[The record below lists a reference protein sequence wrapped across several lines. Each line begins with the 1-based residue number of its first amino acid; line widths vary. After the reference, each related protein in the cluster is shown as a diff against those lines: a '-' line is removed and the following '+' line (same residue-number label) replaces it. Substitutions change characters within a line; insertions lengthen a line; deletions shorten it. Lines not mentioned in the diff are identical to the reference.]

1 MITVKIRKQVKTID
15 QSDILNQW
23 FGIARIYYNQAIL
36 RLKENHRISFYSLRK
51 ELIDKLKIQFPYSE
65 DTPYDIRAN
74 AIKDAYITIMNGIKK
89 AIKERKFIEY
99 KFREK
104 KDLNQSIFI
113 PKHSVKE
120 NGIYVR
126 ILKEMNMSES
136 IQTVDG
142 DCRLCYKRNN
152 GYYLSIPQKSK
163 TKTSSDI
170 PKKFATYCAID
181 PGIRTF
187 ATCYTR
193 KGVFEIGVN
202 DCKRIDRLNYHL
214 DKLQSEINKS
224 NAKKKAKLR
233 KASQKMRDKIK
244 NIVKELHWKTSKFL
258 CVNFKKIFI
267 PEFKTQDMVIKKDRK
282 INKKTVRNMMTWSH
296 YLFRQRLI
304 HQAKKY
310 GSDIY
315 IVNESYT
322 SKTCSH
328 CGHINEKL
336 GGSKTFK
343 CAKCEIRMDRD
354 VNGARNILIRQLSL

>member
-1 MITVKIRKQVKTID
+1 MKNRKQVKMINQT
-15 QSDILNQW
+15 DILNQW
-23 FGIARIYYNQAIL
+23 FGVARIYYNQTIL
-36 RLKENHRISFYSLRK
+36 RLKEDHKISFYSLRK
-51 ELIDKLKIQFPYSE
+51 ELIEKLKLRFPYSE
-65 DTPYDIRAN
+65 DTPYAIRAN
-74 AIKDAYITIMNGIKK
+74 AIKDAYISIVNGIKK
-89 AIKERKFIEY
+89 AVKERKFIEY

-113 PKHSVKE
+113 PKASVKN
-120 NGIYVR
+120 NGIFIR
-126 ILKEMNMSES
+126 ILRDMDMSES
-136 IQTVDG
+136 ISNVDG

-163 TKTSSDI
+163 TKTNSDNI
-170 PKKFATYCAID
+170 SNKFATYCAID

-193 KGVFEIGVN
+193 KGILEIGVN
-202 DCKRIDRLNYHL
+202 DCKRIDRLNHHL
-214 DKLQSEINKS
+214 DKLQSEINTS
-224 NAKKKAKLR
+224 NAKKKSKLR

-267 PEFKTQDMVIKKDRK
+267 PEFKTQDMAIKKDRK
-282 INKKTVRNMMTWSH
+282 INKKTTRNMMTWSH

-310 GSDIY
+310 NADIY

-322 SKTCSH
+322 SKTCSQ

-336 GGSKTFK
+336 GGSKVFK
-343 CAKCEIRMDRD
+343 CTECGMKMDRD

>member
-1 MITVKIRKQVKTID
+1 MTVKIRKQVKTID

-23 FGIARIYYNQAIL
+23 FGVARIYYNQAII

-51 ELIDKLKIQFPYSE
+51 ELIDKLKFQFPYSE

-113 PKHSVKE
+113 PKASVNK
-120 NGIYVR
+120 NGIFTR
-126 ILKEMNMSES
+126 ILKEMNMSEF
-136 IQTVDG
+136 IQNVDG

-163 TKTSSDI
+163 TKTNSNI

-214 DKLQSEINKS
+214 DKLQSEINIS

-244 NIVKELHWKTSKFL
+244 NIVKELHWKASKFL

-267 PEFKTQDMVIKKDRK
+267 PEFKTQDMAIKKDRK

-322 SKTCSH
+322 SKTCSN

-343 CAKCEIRMDRD
+343 CAKCEMKMDRD
-354 VNGARNILIRQLSL
+354 VNGARNILIRQLSM